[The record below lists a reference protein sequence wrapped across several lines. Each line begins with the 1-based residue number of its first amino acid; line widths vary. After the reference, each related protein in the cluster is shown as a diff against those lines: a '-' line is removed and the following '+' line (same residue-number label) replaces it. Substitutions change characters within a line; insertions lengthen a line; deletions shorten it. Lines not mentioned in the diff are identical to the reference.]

1 MSNQSGQRG
10 IIPIPVIV
18 AIALVSL
25 AAGLFGG
32 YQLGDGTF
40 FSFGVGFGIVFV
52 ILLFSA
58 PYINS
63 LIDLRNRF
71 KKKK

>member
-18 AIALVSL
+18 AIAVVSL

-40 FSFGVGFGIVFV
+40 FSFGVGFGIGIWLFEELSE
-52 ILLFSA
+52 LL
-58 PYINS
+58 
-63 LIDLRNRF
+63 LEKLLT
-71 KKKK
+71 